1 MHRVLYRKWRPETFA
16 EVSGQE
22 HITSVLSYEAAHDK
36 TSHAYL
42 FYGSRG
48 TGKTTCAKI
57 LSRAVNCENPRKG
70 EPCGICSS
78 CIGIGN
84 GTITDVLEIDAAS
97 NNGIDDIR
105 AIREEVV
112 YSPATVKY
120 RVYIIDEVHMLSA
133 AAFNAL
139 LKTLEEPPPQVI
151 FILATTELHKLPAT
165 IISRCRRFDF
175 RRISQNDIVNRLLFI
190 AGRENISLEP
200 DAAILI
206 ARAAQGGMRDAI
218 SLLEL
223 CAAEKNTVNTL
234 QVRSVAGITGR
245 ETAAS
250 VVSAV
255 IKGKLDVLFA
265 TIADVYN
272 SSKDISVF
280 WQELVTFYRDMLVVK
295 SLENAENYLDLTS
308 EEYKLTCTAASGL
321 TREMMLWHCS
331 LLDDAYISMQRN
343 IVSKRLCAEFT
354 LLRMAQKPDD
364 SLKAIAAR
372 VSALEENTA
381 GNAARC
387 NPPFRDSNED
397 AKPPVLAPIK
407 DPDAVIQKS
416 SYKPAGYW
424 IEIIKKFEKADI
436 SNGSFLN
443 SSKAYKTDKP
453 GILVIRLPNKLSITM
468 LDRPSAKEKLLSIIQ
483 SYDVINELVFE
494 TENADNDKSPI
505 DEIDTEYD
513 TGVK

>member
-1 MHRVLYRKWRPETFA
+1 MHKVLYRKWRPETFA

-22 HITSVLSYEAAHDK
+22 HITSVLRYETEHEK

-57 LSRAVNCENPRKG
+57 LSRAVNCENPCKG

-78 CIGIGN
+78 CVGIGN

-105 AIREEVV
+105 AIRDEVV
-112 YSPATVKY
+112 YSPSTVKY

-190 AGRENISLEP
+190 AGQENISLDP

-223 CAAEKNTVNTL
+223 CTAEENIVNTM

-245 ETAAS
+245 ETAAA

-255 IKGKLDVLFA
+255 ITGKLDEIFV
-265 TIADVYN
+265 TIADIYN

-308 EEYKLTCTAASGL
+308 EEYQSTCKAASGF
-321 TREMMLWHCS
+321 TREMLLWHCS

-354 LLRMAQKPDD
+354 LIRMAQKPDD
-364 SLKAIAAR
+364 SLKALAAR

-381 GNAARC
+381 GSAVKSSDQS
-387 NPPFRDSNED
+387 RDSSED
-397 AKPPVLAPIK
+397 KKNPVLPPANDSEKIK
-407 DPDAVIQKS
+407 QKS

-436 SNGSFLN
+436 SDGSFLN
-443 SSKAYKTDKP
+443 NSKAYKTDKP
-453 GILVIRLPNKLSITM
+453 GMLLIRLPNKLSITM
-468 LDRPSAKEKLLSIIQ
+468 LDKPSVKEKLLSIIQ
-483 SYDVINELVFE
+483 SYDKINELIFE
-494 TENADNDKSPI
+494 TENTDNDRSLI